1 MTAIY
6 GHRGAMGVFPEN
18 TLPSFEEALSNGVD
32 GIELDVQLTKDH
44 QFVVMHDPTVDRTTN
59 GTGHV
64 KDKTVK
70 ELKELSAGIPFT
82 HLDNYCEAD
91 WKGITVPTLAEA
103 LELMAPYQIEVNIE
117 LKPNLS
123 ETEGI
128 EKLLLDSVRPFQHAL
143 TLNYSSF
150 HLPLIQ
156 RLRQLDK
163 NIELA
168 WLVKH
173 EIPYPAD
180 YLATNRINLYHL
192 SKKLALKERSTF
204 DEEGLVQQSRI
215 WTVNEPEEVKGLLK
229 KKVKAIMTDFPEMA
243 LRIRKQQGN
252 I

>member
-1 MTAIY
+1 
-6 GHRGAMGVFPEN
+6 MGVFPEN

-44 QFVVMHDPTVDRTTN
+44 HFVVMHDPTVDRTTN

-103 LELMAPYQIEVNIE
+103 LELMAPYQVEVNIE

-163 NIELA
+163 NIEVA

-243 LRIRKQQGN
+243 LRIREQQGN